1 MRQGFDA
8 QALVNRGVFDSL
20 AAADAALY
28 RLDDARREP
37 WIMSVSWQQGML
49 FRVPIQFMQ
58 GSRGLAET
66 HNLSL
71 VGATPAPAPILPQGE
86 IGWAANLAGY
96 NEADADRPK
105 DRVGSPNKPLMR
117 KVNGSCDSRPLQGIA
132 CQNFECLSPV
142 ALDRGSK
149 TSAPCRLTTG
159 APEQEPI
166 SAGGGSFLQR
176 VSPSPTSLAPAPVDS
191 LSRVATG
198 SNAVESKVTKVR
210 SGEPTN
216 MGGLLAAG
224 MPDRMPSLSRSLVRS
239 GSAAV
244 VSHPLQDGTAVAEC
258 SAGKQLE
265 IACQSNS
272 FCPWCAIESP
282 GHGAA
287 PRAGFVS
294 AYRCARHA
302 PNPEPAG
309 TPVQCPQP
317 TTVRDA
323 LSHAPAV
330 VLRSRVSP
338 DAAPFHPR
346 LNPNA
351 GVVPAFPKGRW
362 S

>member
-1 MRQGFDA
+1 MRPGFDA
-8 QALVNRGVFDSL
+8 QMLVKRGVFDSL
-20 AAADAALY
+20 
-28 RLDDARREP
+28 E
-37 WIMSVSWQQGML
+37 
-49 FRVPIQFMQ
+49 
-58 GSRGLAET
+58 
-66 HNLSL
+66 
-71 VGATPAPAPILPQGE
+71 
-86 IGWAANLAGY
+86 
-96 NEADADRPK
+96 EADAI
-105 DRVGSPNKPLMR
+105 L
-117 KVNGSCDSRPLQGIA
+117 
-132 CQNFECLSPV
+132 
-142 ALDRGSK
+142 
-149 TSAPCRLTTG
+149 CRLEDARTRSVIVASSWQLGLGFTVPITG
-159 APEQEPI
+159 VK
-166 SAGGGSFLQR
+166 F
-176 VSPSPTSLAPAPVDS
+176 
-191 LSRVATG
+191 SRVAGTRN
-198 SNAVESKVTKVR
+198 SEL
-210 SGEPTN
+210 TN
-216 MGGLLAAG
+216 IGGLLAAG

-317 TTVRDA
+317 ITARDA

-330 VLRSRVSP
+330 VLRLPVSR
-338 DAAPFHPR
+338 DAAPFHPK

>member
-1 MRQGFDA
+1 MRPGFDA
-8 QALVNRGVFDSL
+8 QLLVNRGVFDSL
-20 AAADAALY
+20 EEADAILC
-28 RLDDARREP
+28 RLDEARTR
-37 WIMSVSWQQGML
+37 SVITASSWQLGL
-49 FRVPIQFMQ
+49 GFTVPIEFTQ

-71 VGATPAPAPILPQGE
+71 VGATPTPAPILPQREVGE
-86 IGWAANLAGY
+86 TPNLRGY
-96 NEADADRPK
+96 NMGDANRPK
-105 DRVGSPNKPLMR
+105 DWAGEGNKPLMR
-117 KVNGSCDSRPLQGIA
+117 SLTAMCSRSLEGIA
-132 CQNFECLSPV
+132 PQNLWQSPPV
-142 ALDRGSK
+142 LGAGSN
-149 TSAPCRLTTG
+149 TADLWELATP
-159 APEQEPI
+159 
-166 SAGGGSFLQR
+166 
-176 VSPSPTSLAPAPVDS
+176 APALP
-191 LSRVATG
+191 
-198 SNAVESKVTKVR
+198 
-210 SGEPTN
+210 
-216 MGGLLAAG
+216 
-224 MPDRMPSLSRSLVRS
+224 PSTISRSLVRS

-244 VSHPLQDGTAVAEC
+244 VSHPLQDGTAAAEC

-272 FCPWCAIESP
+272 FCPWCAIEAP
-282 GHGAA
+282 GQGAA

-294 AYRCARHA
+294 SYRCARHA

-317 TTVRDA
+317 TTARDA

-330 VLRSRVSP
+330 VLRLPVSH